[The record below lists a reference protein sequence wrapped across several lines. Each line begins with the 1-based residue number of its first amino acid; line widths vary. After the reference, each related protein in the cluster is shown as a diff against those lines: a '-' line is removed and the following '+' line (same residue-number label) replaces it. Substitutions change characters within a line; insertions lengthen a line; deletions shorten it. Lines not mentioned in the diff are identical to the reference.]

1 MARAARYSSRIDVAV
16 FVGCLVLSIVA
27 LVLPAPMR
35 EPIAESLRRTVVAP
49 LVALERGAEQWRMA
63 WAGFQEQTSRT
74 DSLAVQ
80 AFEARALRQENDQF
94 RRLLGL
100 GGRLGWG
107 FIPAEALHNTAHEDV
122 VTTITLTA
130 GSNAGVKRF
139 LPVVAPDGIVGLVQT
154 ADPTMSIAIL
164 FSHPD
169 FRASAMS
176 ADGSS
181 YGIVYPHLGIGAQRY
196 LLELR
201 NVPFRTAL
209 KPGTLILTSG
219 LGGSFPRG
227 VPIGTVLQ
235 ELRTAEGW
243 TRTYLVRPMVN
254 PGSIA
259 AVMILTP
266 QRIAKGV
273 GGIWA
278 SVASVDSAAKKIAAA
293 GDSLARQEA
302 LAEAAA
308 RRAALDSA
316 ARGDTLADTTRP
328 PATAAPTA
336 PAPATTPAPAQRDT
350 SARIR
355 RPIPRAPA
363 TVAPPTVSPPT
374 PRPLRPD
381 TTRVRRTPDT
391 GVFALPRRPDTT
403 RRPPARPD
411 SLGPTTP
418 R

>member
-1 MARAARYSSRIDVAV
+1 MARAARYSSRIDIGV
-16 FVGCLVLSIVA
+16 FAGCIVFSIVA

-49 LVALERGAEQWRMA
+49 LVALERGAERWRMA
-63 WAGFQEQTSRT
+63 WSGFQEQTTKT

-107 FIPAEALHNTAHEDV
+107 FIPAEALHNTAREDV

-139 LPVVAPDGIVGLVQT
+139 LPVVAPDGIVGQVQT

-176 ADGSS
+176 ADGAS

-196 LLELR
+196 FLELR
-201 NVPFRTAL
+201 GVPFRTSL
-209 KPGTLILTSG
+209 KPGALILTSG
-219 LGGSFPRG
+219 LGGTFPRG
-227 VPIGTVLQ
+227 VPIGTVVQ

-259 AVMILTP
+259 AVMILSPRRTT
-266 QRIAKGV
+266 QGV
-273 GGIWA
+273 GGVWA

-293 GDSLARQEA
+293 GDSVARQAA

-316 ARGDTLADTTRP
+316 ARGDTLADTTRR
-328 PATAAPTA
+328 PAPAAAPT
-336 PAPATTPAPAQRDT
+336 PPDTTRP
-350 SARIR
+350 R
-355 RPIPRAPA
+355 RPTPGAPA
-363 TVAPPTVSPPT
+363 TVR
-374 PRPLRPD
+374 PRPRRPA
-381 TTRVRRTPDT
+381 PDT
-391 GVFALPRRPDTT
+391 GAFALPRRPDTT
-403 RRPPARPD
+403 RPPTRPD
-411 SLGPTTP
+411 TLPETP